1 MVRDFHSRGL
11 RYIMIVVSYMGGLA
25 MGLQLPEG
33 GDEGRAGC
41 SLLLL
46 VKPWLCALPGC
57 WDQQLGAPRH
67 LQALRRGPEAR
78 GVHPKRHGAAPD
90 REGGCGEQ
98 PQGPQDR
105 ARVGLWGQDP
115 ESGRETLGGP
125 WWKVGWRVGLGALP
139 IAASLPQVWP
149 GPTAFPDFTNPETHE
164 WWHDM
169 VKDFH
174 EQVPFDGMWLVS
186 GAVVAAGCGSLAPA
200 LRLCWA
206 PVQQRGHP
214 VLSFPFPPQDM
225 NEPSNFVEGSQD
237 GCPNN
242 NLEHPPYVP
251 GTGAGSSPA
260 QGSGEARGSPGDA
273 LSSTSPMQ
281 ECLGD
286 ACKPGPSVPPASST
300 CLPTTTCTAC
310 TG

>member
-1 MVRDFHSRGL
+1 M
-11 RYIMIVVSYMGGLA
+11 
-25 MGLQLPEG
+25 
-33 GDEGRAGC
+33 
-41 SLLLL
+41 
-46 VKPWLCALPGC
+46 
-57 WDQQLGAPRH
+57 
-67 LQALRRGPEAR
+67 
-78 GVHPKRHGAAPD
+78 
-90 REGGCGEQ
+90 
-98 PQGPQDR
+98 
-105 ARVGLWGQDP
+105 
-115 ESGRETLGGP
+115 
-125 WWKVGWRVGLGALP
+125 GLGALP
-139 IAASLPQVWP
+139 TAASLPQVWP

-186 GAVVAAGCGSLAPA
+186 GAAVAAGCGSLAPA

-260 QGSGEARGSPGDA
+260 
-273 LSSTSPMQ
+273 
-281 ECLGD
+281 
-286 ACKPGPSVPPASST
+286 
-300 CLPTTTCTAC
+300 
-310 TG
+310 